1 MPEAILRP
9 LRALVATTFIAMSLP
24 AFAASQRTFVA
35 SYGQD
40 ANAAAYGCSLA
51 HPCRTFAG
59 ALPQV
64 NAGGEV
70 VVLDSAGYG
79 AFTVDKAVSVIAPPA
94 VQASITVAAGNG
106 VTVAAGATDAVRL
119 VGLTIVGQGG
129 DAGILFQS
137 GASLTVDRCAIS
149 GALYAGVDVRT
160 GGMVRVAEAN
170 VEINAYFGTAVRV
183 EVQNAS
189 VVTEIIRSRISSS
202 NGNGIEV
209 MAKGR
214 LAVHDCTIS
223 GNASSSWQ
231 GIYVRAALLSAPISA
246 HVSRTMI
253 TGWGY
258 GVWSEQLV
266 AYTSFDIVDSDLAG
280 NATAVSARTGAT
292 VALDRNRIVHS
303 QTAIETQNGG
313 IVYTSGNNYFAYNA
327 SDLGAGVTL
336 AGPGGYR

>member
-129 DAGILFQS
+129 TRGVTFQS
-137 GASLTVDRCAIS
+137 GGSLTIERCAI
-149 GALYAGVDVRT
+149 
-160 GGMVRVAEAN
+160 GGMSSAGIDILGGGVVRVVDSTLENNPDKSVKAN
-170 VEINAYFGTAVRV
+170 VAAIRTEV
-183 EVQNAS
+183 EVLR
-189 VVTEIIRSRISSS
+189 TRISGSAYGVVFNAPGSLTIDESS
-202 NGNGIEV
+202 
-209 MAKGR
+209 
-214 LAVHDCTIS
+214 LTSS
-223 GNASSSWQ
+223 GSFGYGVLVQATSDH
-231 GIYVRAALLSAPISA
+231 APISS
-246 HVSRTMI
+246 HVSRTLI
-253 TGWGY
+253 KGWFK
-258 GVWSEQLV
+258 GVVSYQSVAYSSVSVTESELV
-266 AYTSFDIVDSDLAG
+266 ANHLAI
-280 NATAVSARTGAT
+280 SAESGAT
-292 VALDRNRIVHS
+292 IALDRTRVVHNDTGVDTYS
-303 QTAIETQNGG
+303 GG
-313 IVYTSGNNYFAYNA
+313 VVYTSGTNYFAYNA
-327 SDLGAGVTL
+327 ADLTFGVTL